1 MISPVKVWRNQS
13 FITRL
18 LGKQGKVLSYTV
30 IRVGPS
36 GFEQQIPYPVLLVEL
51 ENGERIAG
59 QLVDHIGV
67 ELRIGM
73 KVETVL
79 RRVREP
85 DREGVIPYGIK
96 FRSISS

>member
-1 MISPVKVWRNQS
+1 
-13 FITRL
+13 
-18 LGKQGKVLSYTV
+18 
-30 IRVGPS
+30 
-36 GFEQQIPYPVLLVEL
+36 
-51 ENGERIAG
+51 
-59 QLVDHIGV
+59 
-67 ELRIGM
+67 M